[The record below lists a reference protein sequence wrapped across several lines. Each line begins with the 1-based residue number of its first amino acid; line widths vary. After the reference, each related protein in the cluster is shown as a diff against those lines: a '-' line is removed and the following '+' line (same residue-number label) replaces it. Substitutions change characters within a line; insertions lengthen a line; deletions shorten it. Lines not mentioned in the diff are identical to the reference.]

1 MGVCRLRFG
10 SHSLSSLRKAIRG
23 TLVDLAKQ
31 TQVTNKHFAEFANI
45 VRNADIRKAVQQIPT
60 RVSSRQL
67 EQAKSPVEDHET
79 RGYNTIDVD
88 MKHAVN
94 KTLGPYVDQ
103 KDKKLEYATLRD
115 KFRVVLWPNQE
126 QSPKV

>member
-45 VRNADIRKAVQQIPT
+45 VRNAEIRKAVQQIPT

-79 RGYNTIDVD
+79 RGY
-88 MKHAVN
+88 KHHWRGHEARGEQNVGAICGS
-94 KTLGPYVDQ
+94 KG
-103 KDKKLEYATLRD
+103 
-115 KFRVVLWPNQE
+115 QE
-126 QSPKV
+126 ARIRNPPRQVSSGAMA